1 MKKKV
6 FLIGLLMTS
15 IYLCFGRNAVVSK
28 MGNLYDTKDTVLS
41 FDSCNF
47 YVRSSNNY
55 KNIKIKY
62 QSTSYNK
69 EISLNCDSYVEII
82 KIIKVNEQL
91 YWFRCDA
98 LGFEQYFIWNLFEDK
113 IYEPFFDMKKEISIN
128 KIDYENQ
135 VLFGDTWNSDKGIMP
150 DQTISLY
157 LFSTAKQ
164 KHFKIAEKKG
174 ETFSIELLDNCKIE
188 YKDQNG
194 NIVQYDYSEWVNQD
208 VSYKASSYLIEGKT
222 LYKPDNLSSTEGLP
236 WASANGYGIN
246 DTIQILIP
254 ACNVKQLNF
263 YNGFQSKEKPHLYNA
278 NSRAKKISIKCL
290 NTNKSIYINLKDSN
304 EKQIIDLKSLGISYN
319 TYVTLEITILE
330 VYPGEKYKDLCIQ
343 AIIPE

>member
-1 MKKKV
+1 MNLSKKTII
-6 FLIGLLMTS
+6 LSLL
-15 IYLCFGRNAVVSK
+15 YLCFF
-28 MGNLYDTKDTVLS
+28 NLFANDIKS
-41 FDSCNF
+41 I
-47 YVRSSNNY
+47 Y
-55 KNIKIKY
+55 KPIWQQKVNIFTF
-62 QSTSYNK
+62 QTN
-69 EISLNCDSYVEII
+69 EFEVSLNQKDWSLNPIILNKQKTIIIKPENYVEILKLI
-82 KIIKVNEQL
+82 ELNETK
-91 YWFRCDA
+91 YVFWFSS
-98 LGFEQYFIWNLFEDK
+98 LGFEQIFIYDVIDNT
-113 IYEPFFDMKKEISIN
+113 ITEPFFDMKKEISIN

-194 NIVQYDYSEWVNQD
+194 NIVQYGYSEWVNQD
-208 VSYKASSYLIEGKT
+208 VCYKASSYLIEGKT